1 MARVVRR
8 AELRKLLK
16 RWMILPLGLGAAA
29 VAGWVLLAGSS
40 GLPGSESLHGHAE
53 IDQESRE
60 QLRQILRRADED
72 GQ

>member
-1 MARVVRR
+1 
-8 AELRKLLK
+8 
-16 RWMILPLGLGAAA
+16 MILPLGLGAAA